1 MKTIIFYRSSY
12 RGNTLKIAE
21 SMKDALSAELVSI
34 DSNPSID
41 LSDYDLIGFGSAIN
55 FAAHDIRLQRF
66 VTSQNL
72 KGKNVFIFSTRCRPF
87 LGAYHS
93 PLKKIIERKG
103 GIIVG
108 EFSCRGFDRTG
119 PWVLMDGYNKAR
131 PNERDMFKARLFS
144 EKLRWKLHPLAFVC
158 KNPIAGYSESIPI
171 RRKGSYIVAGN
182 KVVFLNTSTCI
193 KCGKCINVC
202 PMHIFSL
209 KDTALPMD
217 EKNCIQCRLCAD
229 NCPTFSIYIQESFL
243 NGLRIALRE
252 SFSNKLQNNYKAED
266 NHH

>member
-12 RGNTLKIAE
+12 KGNTLKIAE
-21 SMKDALSAELVSI
+21 SMKDALSAELISI

-171 RRKGSYIVAGN
+171 RRKSSYIVAGN

-229 NCPTFSIYIQESFL
+229 NCPTSSIYIRESFL

>member
-1 MKTIIFYRSSY
+1 M
-12 RGNTLKIAE
+12 A
-21 SMKDALSAELVSI
+21 DALFAELVSI

-93 PLKKIIERKG
+93 PLKKIIERKD

-108 EFSCRGFDRTG
+108 EFSCRGFDRIG

-131 PNERDMFKARLFS
+131 PNDRDRFEARLFA
-144 EKLRWKLHPLAFVC
+144 EKLRWKLHPLALIY
-158 KNPIAGYSESIPI
+158 KNLVTRCSEGITM
-171 RRKGSYIVAGN
+171 RRKGSDIIAGN

-193 KCGKCINVC
+193 NCRKCIKIC
-202 PMHIFSL
+202 PMHIFAL
-209 KDTALPMD
+209 KDTVLPTD

-229 NCPTFSIYIQESFL
+229 NCPTSSIYIHESFL

-252 SFSNKLQNNYKAED
+252 SFSDKLQNSYNAE
-266 NHH
+266 NNQY

>member
-1 MKTIIFYRSSY
+1 MLFR
-12 RGNTLKIAE
+12 
-21 SMKDALSAELVSI
+21 V
-34 DSNPSID
+34 
-41 LSDYDLIGFGSAIN
+41 
-55 FAAHDIRLQRF
+55 
-66 VTSQNL
+66 
-72 KGKNVFIFSTRCRPF
+72 PF
-87 LGAYHS
+87 QVLAT
-93 PLKKIIERKG
+93 G

-108 EFSCRGFDRTG
+108 EFSCQGFDRTG

-193 KCGKCINVC
+193 KCGKCINIC

-229 NCPTFSIYIQESFL
+229 NCPTSSIYIQESFL

-252 SFSNKLQNNYKAED
+252 SFSNKLQNSYNAED